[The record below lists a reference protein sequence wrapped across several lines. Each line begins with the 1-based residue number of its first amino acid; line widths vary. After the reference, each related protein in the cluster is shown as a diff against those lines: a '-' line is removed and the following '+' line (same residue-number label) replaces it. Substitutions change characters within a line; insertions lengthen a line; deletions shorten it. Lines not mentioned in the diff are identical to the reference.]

1 MTEEVLTPFFENFF
15 TPKYLSTF
23 RSTLSEVKILYFTS
37 PTSSATEILLQV
49 YPFMTLYDVKILL
62 YQHFSKNISAHPS
75 FQSLLLPLAQMKKRN
90 NSEEIEFELDVTQI
104 AKEYTTFEYT
114 WITESLSNLLDPFTQ
129 AGGPSVD
136 TQFVSETGRK
146 NISAQLRS
154 RMTIEDFLDKM
165 KSDTLVLHLFLYK
178 DILPKLQADLR
189 TSERE
194 WYGRIGPYFPELE
207 INQSTTSLSSQL
219 MMRAKVF
226 DAYVTG
232 VEQQMNSIDELL
244 SEQSV
249 ALLPIVVAGCKFL
262 RLVWKPSDEL
272 STIPLETLF
281 YKLDV
286 THERPFLRI
295 LPVGSTPTTKLKMD
309 GAFKVPDV
317 SDPRLLQIWKDERS
331 PKPDKDF
338 LFSKIIIR
346 RTVGSQP
353 ALYGTLRVFDDNSA
367 DFIVL
372 PPKQLRLLDPRSD
385 LSAIGSLLQE
395 GFKDIPLVKSVP
407 DIGEATIIC
416 AIRLPLQAKYLTTDA
431 LRKRL
436 GAFSC
441 LFQEIPA
448 LPGDKPLLML
458 RYRAVSNYAAEDKVY
473 TFLTLMSSRSMAKGD
488 AAIPELATALQK
500 EFQITEEEAQE
511 KVIYWLRNRGKIQLA
526 IPETKDYIMT
536 YNTGIDIAIF
546 GQQSY
551 YTIHLYRLDSVKV
564 FHRIITALSLLL
576 SVKEKTLAVNQ
587 RDAQQFEQVINAVEI
602 PTPRSEKAEQQTA
615 AAAAVAANE
624 ETSAPGTNNV
634 YLRLMMGNTGAE
646 GEGEVFNLGN
656 AVQGEGEGDVLN
668 LGEPAVES
676 EEAMNITGAG
686 AGPRATTATTA
697 MPQRKQVE
705 VENAEDDEGEEVN
718 TFGKKK
724 KSYQGWVKSQ
734 LQAADQR
741 LFQYST
747 EVAGRKI
754 KKYVTMCQATESRQ
768 PYVFNREQ
776 YLVMRETYKRDEAED
791 GVVFQEYP
799 LEPGEPLAEI
809 GKEIYTVLK
818 YGTNPLKQ
826 NYYMCCQFFCTK
838 DYIMI
843 REKDFYSS
851 TDRQGRPKLGESS
864 PGKKDTG
871 SCPFCHKLEIKVMK
885 SPGPNETVIQRRS
898 KKTETK
904 RHLYVSFLQGETQHP
919 EEFYMPCC
927 FTEDTPLYISD
938 PRFDKV
944 KGDEEKKDDEDVR
957 PSIGVPAT
965 SYQVTLYR
973 AHKKYIVGPE
983 KEFLKIND
991 IDGPQIGLLPTSL
1004 DKYFGQEPKEYV
1016 SREANKMELLPN
1028 ANCFLR
1034 VGVENRSSQR
1044 FDSFF
1049 AALAPSLEFR
1059 NTAESVKARI
1069 REVISPRVFTFLN
1082 YGNLVLEFYDP
1093 GDPGPSEN
1101 ELRLWM
1107 SRELQVDL
1115 NTSNQDAAMRI
1126 WKSYHHFLGFLEST
1140 QTKEYRQFA
1149 QMLALP
1155 GLLAPRGLILV
1166 VMELNEKDELT
1177 VKCPPFGYNIE
1188 QYSSSDIGFIL
1199 HRSSGIWEPIFY
1211 SSNRAQT
1218 ARFTA
1223 RHQPEITF
1231 QRSVEAGWPS
1241 IVKQRVAEFT
1251 NKCYSI
1257 GRGAYTS
1264 SRRIDP
1270 MSLVP
1275 LSRAIQAM
1283 PQIATGVVRDV
1294 YNHVVA
1300 ITFRAKAG
1308 KPGLVAL
1315 PVVDDEYVPV
1325 TRTIHLDW
1333 DDYTPA
1339 PMDFIVEFYKNN
1351 FEDIF
1356 ASYPRYKIMRR
1367 IKSRG
1372 TGRYV
1377 ALQLANG
1384 LYIPAG
1390 APKVEEDVLS
1400 LPLGEV
1406 DEMEWSLNRA
1416 IYFGKDDPEP
1426 EEKIMKAR
1434 ESEMREIFEHL
1445 RLTFSNWLSSES
1457 ASSQLARLKEVIES
1471 TKLPLFEKR
1480 KRLEILLGPMVLSW
1494 MDTETPKGEHEGSL
1508 LRTDCRLQ
1516 VEEVSCQ
1523 GKCVWRQETGGAGVG
1538 RCSLHS
1544 PVKFHLGGRLVNGPH
1559 LLMMRLFEELL
1570 RFPERRKQMF
1580 TGSVTTLV
1588 TLKDAVRIGE
1598 QYILPESSIAW
1609 QDILRLDWIEA
1620 GKEKK
1625 KYYEEMSRKEEEV
1638 EESAMVVSNLPDI
1651 LKELFG
1657 TEDPKTRKLFV
1668 LTASVSESVSPL
1680 TPYLAPLGTS
1690 ATEIG
1695 LDETTGS
1702 LTRDA
1707 VKRLVLVAKRP
1718 IIYIN
1723 TIRDPPEVYSF
1734 DSLKHQK
1741 TSIPFILLY
1750 TEDGPQL
1757 LSSSSTFPQDVRPER
1772 MPKGLYDIYEK
1783 RVGITI

>member
-1 MTEEVLTPFFENFF
+1 MTEDVLTPFFENFF
-15 TPKYLSTF
+15 TPKYLSSF
-23 RSTLSEVKILYFTS
+23 RSTRKEVKILYFTS
-37 PTSSATEILLQV
+37 PTSSATEILLEV

-75 FQSLLLPLAQMKKRN
+75 FQSLLMPLAQMKGNN
-90 NSEEIEFELDVTQI
+90 NSENDVSNI
-104 AKEYTTFEYT
+104 AKEYATFEYVWT
-114 WITESLSNLLDPFTQ
+114 TESETNLLDPFTRTSGQ
-129 AGGPSVD
+129 SVD

-146 NISAQLRS
+146 NISAENRS
-154 RMTIEDFLDKM
+154 RVTIEDFLENM
-165 KSDTLVLHLFLYK
+165 KTNTLVLHLFLYK
-178 DILPKLQADLR
+178 DVLPGLRAELR

-194 WYGRIGPYFPELE
+194 WYGRIGPYFPELD
-207 INQSTTSLSSQL
+207 INQSTTTLSNEL
-219 MMRAKVF
+219 MRRAKVF
-226 DAYVTG
+226 DAYVVG
-232 VEQQMNSIDELL
+232 VEEQMNSIDELL
-244 SEQSV
+244 TEQSV

-262 RLVWKPSDEL
+262 RLVWKPSDEVA
-272 STIPLETLF
+272 TIPLETLF
-281 YKLDV
+281 YKVDV

-317 SDPRLLQIWKDERS
+317 SDPRLLQIWKDERN
-331 PKPDKDF
+331 PKPDRDF

-346 RTVGSQP
+346 RTVGTQP

-367 DFIVL
+367 DFIIL

-385 LSAIGSLLQE
+385 LSAIGTLLE
-395 GFKDIPLVKSVP
+395 KGFKDIPLVKGLP
-407 DIGEATIIC
+407 DIGEASIIC
-416 AIRLPLQAKYLTTDA
+416 AIRLPLQAKYLTTEV
-431 LRKRL
+431 LRTRL
-436 GAFSC
+436 GAFTS
-441 LFQEIPA
+441 LFQEIPP

-458 RYRAVSNYAAEDKVY
+458 RYRAVSNYATEDKIY
-473 TFLTLMSSRSMAKGD
+473 TFLTLTTSRSNAKGD
-488 AAIPELATALQK
+488 ALIPELAAALQK
-500 EFQITEEEAQE
+500 EFQMTEEEAQE
-511 KVIYWLRNRGKIQLA
+511 KVIYWVRNRGKIQLA

-576 SVKEKTLAVNQ
+576 SVKEKALAINQ
-587 RDAQQFEQVINAVEI
+587 RDAQQFERVINAVEVAA
-602 PTPRSEKAEQQTA
+602 PGSERQEQQQEESVAENVEQTTTA
-615 AAAAVAANE
+615 A
-624 ETSAPGTNNV
+624 NNL

-646 GEGEVFNLGN
+646 GEAEGEGEEEAEVFNLGN
-656 AVQGEGEGDVLN
+656 AVENQPE
-668 LGEPAVES
+668 
-676 EEAMNITGAG
+676 MNITGAG
-686 AGPRATTATTA
+686 AGQATIAVA
-697 MPQRKQVE
+697 APIRKQAE
-705 VENAEDDEGEEVN
+705 AENDDEEDEEEEIN
-718 TFGKKK
+718 TSGKKK

-776 YLVMRETYKRDEAED
+776 YIVMRETYKKDEEED

-799 LEPGEPLAEI
+799 LEPGEPLAEV
-809 GKEIYTVLK
+809 GKEVYTVLK

-838 DYIMI
+838 DYIMV
-843 REKDFYSS
+843 REKDFYSPI
-851 TDRQGRPKLGESS
+851 DRQGRPKVGESS
-864 PGKKDTG
+864 PGKKDAG

-898 KKTETK
+898 KKSETK

-944 KGDEEKKDDEDVR
+944 REDDEERDEDVKTTT
-957 PSIGVPAT
+957 GVPTT
-965 SYQVTLYR
+965 SYQVALYR

-983 KEFLKIND
+983 KEFLKISD

-1004 DKYFGQEPKEYV
+1004 DKYFGQDPKEYV

-1049 AALAPSLEFR
+1049 AALAPYLEFR
-1059 NTAESVKARI
+1059 NNAESVKARI
-1069 REVISPRVFTFLN
+1069 REVISPRVYTFLN

-1107 SRELQVDL
+1107 SRELQVDV
-1115 NTSNQDAAMRI
+1115 NATNQDAAMRI

-1155 GLLAPRGLILV
+1155 GLLSPRGLVLI
-1166 VMELNEKDELT
+1166 VMELNEKDELS

-1188 QYSSSDIGFIL
+1188 QYSSSDVGFIL

-1231 QRSVEAGWPS
+1231 QRSLEAGWPS
-1241 IVKQRVAEFT
+1241 IVKQRVSEFT

-1264 SRRIDP
+1264 TRRIDT
-1270 MSLVP
+1270 MSLLP
-1275 LSRAIQAM
+1275 LSRAIQGM
-1283 PQIATGVVRDV
+1283 PQIPTGVVRDT
-1294 YNHVVA
+1294 YNHIVA
-1300 ITFRAKAG
+1300 VTFRAKAG

-1339 PMDFIVEFYKNN
+1339 PMDFIIEFYKNN
-1351 FEDIF
+1351 FDDIF
-1356 ASYPRYKIMRR
+1356 SSYPRYKIMRR

-1377 ALQLANG
+1377 ALQLENG

-1390 APKVEEDVLS
+1390 MPKVEEAVLS
-1400 LPLGEV
+1400 LPLGEI

-1416 IYFGKDDPEP
+1416 IYFGKDDPMP
-1426 EEKIMKAR
+1426 EEKIIKAR
-1434 ESEMREIFEHL
+1434 ESEMSEIFEHL

-1457 ASSQLARLKEVIES
+1457 ASSELPRLKEVIES

-1508 LRTDCRLQ
+1508 LRVDCRLQ
-1516 VEEVSCQ
+1516 VDQASCQ
-1523 GKCVWRQETGGAGVG
+1523 GKCVWRQEATNGAVG

-1559 LLMMRLFEELL
+1559 LLMMRLFEELI
-1570 RFPERRKQMF
+1570 RFPERRKQIFM
-1580 TGSVTTLV
+1580 GDVTTLV
-1588 TLKDAVRIGE
+1588 ALKDAVRIGQ

-1609 QDILRLDWIEA
+1609 QDILRLDWIET

-1625 KYYEEMSRKEEEV
+1625 KYYEELSRNEEEADETTLV
-1638 EESAMVVSNLPDI
+1638 ASNLPDI

-1657 TEDPKTRKLFV
+1657 PDDPKTRKLYV
-1668 LTASVSESVSPL
+1668 LTASVSESISPL
-1680 TPYLAPLGTS
+1680 APYLAPLGTS
-1690 ATEIG
+1690 ASEIG

-1707 VKRLVLVAKRP
+1707 VKRLVLLAKRP
-1718 IIYIN
+1718 VIYIN
-1723 TIRDPPEVYSF
+1723 TVLDPPEVFSF
-1734 DSLKHQK
+1734 DSLRHQK
-1741 TSIPFILLY
+1741 TSIPFVLLY

-1757 LSSSSTFPQDVRPER
+1757 LSASSTSPQDILPER
-1772 MPKGLYDIYEK
+1772 MPKGLYEIYEK
-1783 RVGITI
+1783 RIGVST